1 MASNTLS
8 LDGYST
14 SAHGNNTSDKLLG
27 ENPNQYSGSKALME
41 AKAVEEGMYFRIDMP
56 GVEKDDVEVWIEEK
70 TVFFIGEAKKQW
82 EHDSGGRI
90 YGGNIDLSSDDSGEV
105 TEVKTDVQNG
115 VLRMILVGCRIKPDL
130 SAITTPSSSTK
141 TSDNIQYKFHLIGD
155 HLLKNR
161 IFSLFNPPGLT
172 QSYTLTNASQ
182 MLYLSNCPKG
192 TSPGEHAD
200 MNMRCCTVLNF
211 PKEKFQGYYP
221 FQVEGA
227 GGAYEATIIDN
238 EKMFKRLDMPDVSKE
253 EMVVQFR
260 DNLVLYGGTG
270 INGSVHDGEKRR
282 YFGKLELKCDC
293 CKYVNVKSE
302 MKAGVLRMLITKK
315 SK

>member
-8 LDGYST
+8 LDGNST
-14 SAHGNNTSDKLLG
+14 SAHSNNTSDKLLG

-41 AKAVEEGMYFRIDMP
+41 AKAVEEGMYLKIDMP
-56 GVEKDDVEVWIEEK
+56 GVEKDDVEVWIEDK

-90 YGGNIDLSSDDSGEV
+90 YGGNIDLSSDSGEV

-161 IFSLFNPPGLT
+161 IFSLFNPP
-172 QSYTLTNASQ
+172 
-182 MLYLSNCPKG
+182 
-192 TSPGEHAD
+192 
-200 MNMRCCTVLNF
+200 
-211 PKEKFQGYYP
+211 EKFQGYYP